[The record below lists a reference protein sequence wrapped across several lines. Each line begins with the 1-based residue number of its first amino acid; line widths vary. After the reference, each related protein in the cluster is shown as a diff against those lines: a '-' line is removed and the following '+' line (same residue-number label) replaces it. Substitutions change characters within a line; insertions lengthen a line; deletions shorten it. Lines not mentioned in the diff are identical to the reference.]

1 MEKRLLPELQERYRA
16 AADSFV
22 DRVKGDPNII
32 AVIVCG
38 SLAYDTVWEKS
49 DIDMTLIIRDQTL
62 QQNAYCLDEDGIIIN
77 VQLFERSSFKRGMD
91 RLLGGSMPQSYF
103 AKGQMVYSSDE
114 SLYDYFED
122 MRRMGSQDIARSL
135 LWRSC
140 ELIDVYHK
148 CQKWLTVRRDRR
160 YTQFF
165 LLKAA
170 DLIAGI
176 ELCAQGEPPTREAV
190 LSMLERSPAQMAPFY
205 QNPLSGQ
212 LSEAELWSAIR
223 EMEQVLDRHLEAMS
237 RPVLEFMS
245 DQQLKTMTMLTRHFH
260 MEGHYLINIL
270 DYMADKGIIEKVSQT
285 IRMTSKS
292 KPAAEEIGF
301 LYIP

>member
-1 MEKRLLPELQERYRA
+1 MEENGLRELQKRYRA
-16 AADSFV
+16 ATDSFV
-22 DRVKGDPNII
+22 ERVKKDANVI

-62 QQNAYCLDEDGIIIN
+62 QQTSYCLDEDGIIIN

-114 SLYDYFED
+114 SLYDYFDEL
-122 MRRMGSQDIARSL
+122 RRMGSQDIARSL
-135 LWRSC
+135 LWRAC
-140 ELIDVYHK
+140 ELIDIYHK
-148 CQKWLTVRRDRR
+148 CQKWLTVRKDAR

-170 DLIAGI
+170 DLIAGM

-190 LSMLERSPAQMAPFY
+190 LSMLERSPEQMAPFY

-212 LSEAELWSAIR
+212 LSEAELWSSIR
-223 EMEQVLDRHLEAMS
+223 EIEQVLDRHLEAMS
-237 RPVLEFMS
+237 RPVLDFMG
-245 DQQLKTMTMLTRHFH
+245 DQSLKTMTMLTRHFH
-260 MEGHYLINIL
+260 MEGHFLINIL
-270 DYMADKGIIEKVSQT
+270 EYMAEKGIIEKVSQT
-285 IRMTSKS
+285 IRLTAKS

>member
-1 MEKRLLPELQERYRA
+1 MEDRLLPELQERYRA
-16 AADSFV
+16 ATDSFV
-22 DRVKGDPNII
+22 DRVKGDPNVI
-32 AVIVCG
+32 AAIVCG

-148 CQKWLTVRRDRR
+148 CQKWLTVRRDHR

-170 DLIAGI
+170 DLIAGM

-190 LSMLERSPAQMAPFY
+190 LSMLERSPAQLAPFY

-223 EMEQVLDRHLEAMS
+223 EMERVLDRHLEAMS
-237 RPVLEFMS
+237 RPVMEFMS

-285 IRMTSKS
+285 IRITSKS

>member
-62 QQNAYCLDEDGIIIN
+62 QQSAYCLDEDGIIIN

-170 DLIAGI
+170 DLIAGM

>member
-1 MEKRLLPELQERYRA
+1 MEDRLLPELQERYRA
-16 AADSFV
+16 ATDSFV
-22 DRVKGDPNII
+22 DRVKGDPNVI
-32 AVIVCG
+32 AAIVCG

-77 VQLFERSSFKRGMD
+77 VQLFERISFKRGMD

-148 CQKWLTVRRDRR
+148 CQKWLTVRRDHR

-170 DLIAGI
+170 DLIAGM

-190 LSMLERSPAQMAPFY
+190 LSMLERSPAQLAPFY

-245 DQQLKTMTMLTRHFH
+245 DQQVKTMTMLTKHFH

-270 DYMADKGIIEKVSQT
+270 DYMADKGIIEKVTQT
-285 IRMTSKS
+285 IRITSKS
-292 KPAAEEIGF
+292 KLAAEEIGF

>member
-1 MEKRLLPELQERYRA
+1 MEKRLFPELQERYRA
-16 AADSFV
+16 ATDSFV

-62 QQNAYCLDEDGIIIN
+62 QQSAYCLDEDGIIIN
-77 VQLFERSSFKRGMD
+77 VQLFERSSFRRGMD

-148 CQKWLTVRRDRR
+148 CQKWLTVRRDHR

-170 DLIAGI
+170 DLIAGM